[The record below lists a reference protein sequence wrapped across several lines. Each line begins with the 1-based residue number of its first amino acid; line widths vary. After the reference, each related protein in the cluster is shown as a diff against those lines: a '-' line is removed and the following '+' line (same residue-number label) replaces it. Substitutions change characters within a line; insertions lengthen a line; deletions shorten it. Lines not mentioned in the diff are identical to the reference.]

1 MLNEA
6 ESVKSFSASF
16 LDKSLVMIYNLGRNL
31 KRGKYEN
38 TWLYSCDTL
47 RCALSCAFHIAYK
60 LGMPKKYTRKLVHIA
75 VGFEWVILYGFFGAG
90 LHSLIV
96 CLIFLTLL
104 IVAYFKKLLP
114 TISSDSDNAPGTV
127 YYAASMSVIALVSIF
142 LPDIMLP
149 FGVAVLC
156 TSFGDGLAGVVGQ
169 LIKKYNPRI
178 LGEKTLLGALSNFA
192 VCFLGTILFAIAF
205 EFKISVTDCLAIAIF
220 STTLELITP
229 HGLDN
234 VSVPLGTVTLA
245 YILAYIPAFDGYVL
259 PIALTPLI
267 IAIVL
272 NRRVLTPLGTTAAII
287 LDIAVSVAFKNAG
300 FAVLLS
306 FLALSVISDFIKK
319 GREADKDVSSK
330 PRDEMQVIANG
341 AAALV
346 CAVAYIFEPIEAFA
360 FAFVAVM
367 AEALADTVSSAFG
380 AFAKNTLDLF
390 RMKKCQKGLSGGV
403 SIPGTL
409 AALAGA
415 FLIPTLAFLLG
426 LITPIHILPL
436 GAIAFGGTFID
447 TFIGSLLQ
455 EKYRCKKCG
464 RLTDSKLHCSK
475 QATRVSGF
483 SFIDNNT
490 TNLVSNVAVAIIVIL
505 IFM

>member
-1 MLNEA
+1 MKILGYILA
-6 ESVKSFSASF
+6 ILFGA
-16 LDKSLVMIYNLGRNL
+16 LCLV
-31 KRGKYEN
+31 
-38 TWLYSCDTL
+38 
-47 RCALSCAFHIAYK
+47 LSHIAYK
-60 LGMPKKYTRKLVHIA
+60 LGMPKKYTRKLVHVA
-75 VGFEWVILYGFFGAG
+75 VGFEWVILYGFLGAG

-96 CLIFLTLL
+96 CLIFLALL

-114 TISSDSDNAPGTV
+114 MISSDSDNAPGTV

-156 TSFGDGLAGVVGQ
+156 TSFGDGLAGIVGQ
-169 LIKKYNPRI
+169 LVKKRNPEVF
-178 LGEKTLLGALSNFA
+178 GEKTLLGALSNFA
-192 VCFLGTILFAIAF
+192 VCFLGTLLFAIAF

-245 YILAYIPAFDGYVL
+245 YALAYLHALDGYVL

-267 IAIVL
+267 IAGVL
-272 NRRVLTPLGTTAAII
+272 KYRVLTPLGTVVAII
-287 LDIAVSVAFKNAG
+287 LDIAVSAAFKNTG

-306 FLALSVISDFIKK
+306 FLALSVISDLIKK
-319 GREADKDVSSK
+319 GRGVDKTADGRGRDV
-330 PRDEMQVIANG
+330 MQVVANG

-346 CAVAYIFEPIEAFA
+346 CAVAYMFEPLGAFA
-360 FAFVAVM
+360 LAFVAVM

-380 AFAKNTLDLF
+380 VFAKNTLDLF

-409 AALAGA
+409 AALVGA
-415 FLIPTLAFLLG
+415 FLIPTFAYLLG
-426 LITPIHILPL
+426 LITPINILTL
-436 GAIAFGGTFID
+436 GAIAFGGTVVD
-447 TFIGSLLQ
+447 TFIGSVLQ

-464 RLTDSKLHCSK
+464 AITENNLHCGTEASH
-475 QATRVSGF
+475 ASGF
-483 SFIDNNT
+483 SFVDNNT
-490 TNLVSNVAVAIIVIL
+490 TNLVSNVLVAIVVIL